1 MCDLFLTASS
11 QQLSSSSAFLL
22 WVHFKHDCTHFWP
35 SSFCASFFLYSCYCL
50 IRINM
55 KKMLE
60 KVSLENSSAKLRR
73 TLVEKEQRNIIRSM
87 QRATSQA
94 TEQLS
99 ANTSIP
105 FLFFF
110 RVPSL
115 PLTSPSPVTSD
126 KIIRYQD
133 RKAFVKFSLFL
144 AKGGISM
151 NKLSSAG
158 FFFLPSWF
166 HEIFDLE
173 KQILPFRN
181 PVSASYQ
188 TNKIQRKRI
197 LFDLTT
203 KNSDQI
209 SRQQRPAHLI
219 RRQKLTIQDS
229 RR

>member
-11 QQLSSSSAFLL
+11 QQLSSSSASLL

-50 IRINM
+50 IRINR

-73 TLVEKEQRNIIRSM
+73 TLLEKEQRNIIRSM

-110 RVPSL
+110 FQSTLSSFNQPFPSNKWQNYTIPRPQGLRWIFLVLGEGWHLHEQAVLCRVFFPSVL
-115 PLTSPSPVTSD
+115 IPWDLWS
-126 KIIRYQD
+126 
-133 RKAFVKFSLFL
+133 RKA
-144 AKGGISM
+144 
-151 NKLSSAG
+151 NSS
-158 FFFLPSWF
+158 F
-166 HEIFDLE
+166 
-173 KQILPFRN
+173 
-181 PVSASYQ
+181 
-188 TNKIQRKRI
+188 
-197 LFDLTT
+197 
-203 KNSDQI
+203 
-209 SRQQRPAHLI
+209 
-219 RRQKLTIQDS
+219 
-229 RR
+229 